1 MAEALRSP
9 HLDCLTLELPHA
21 LTATITDIAPLT
33 RQRLMQVSTATLTT
47 VLFKHGLRNTFLQGP
62 RPLGAAQR
70 LVGPAYTLRYI
81 PAREDLDS
89 LKVFE
94 DRRHPQRV
102 AVEECPPGHVLVID
116 SRGDAQ
122 AASAGNL
129 LVTRLM
135 KRGCAGVVTDGGFR
149 DTPEIATLV
158 MPTFHQR
165 PSAPT
170 NLIRHHAA
178 DLQQPIGCG
187 GVAVYP
193 GDVMV
198 GDGEGVVCIPRGIA
212 DLVAQEAYDQTLYED
227 WVAERIEAGEGLFGL
242 YPATDAAQRASFAAW
257 KIAQAARYP
266 LASENLR
273 PEALGLRS

>member
-1 MAEALRSP
+1 MSDLVS
-9 HLDCLTLELPHA
+9 LS
-21 LTATITDIAPLT
+21 PLT
-33 RQRLMQVSTATLTT
+33 RQRLMKVSTATLTT
-47 VLFKHGLRNTFLQGP
+47 VLFKHGLRNAFLQGP

-81 PAREDLDS
+81 PSREDLDP

-102 AVEECPPGHVLVID
+102 AVEECPAGHVLVID

-135 KRGCAGVVTDGGFR
+135 MRGCAGVVTDGGFR
-149 DTPEIATLV
+149 DTPEIAALA
-158 MPTFHQR
+158 MPTFHVR

-178 DLQQPIGCG
+178 DLQLPIACG
-187 GVAVYP
+187 GVGVYP

-198 GDGEGVVCIPRGIA
+198 GDGEGVVCIPQEIA
-212 DLVAQEAYDQTLYED
+212 DQVAQEAYDQTLYED
-227 WVAERIEAGEGLFGL
+227 WVGERIADGEGLFGL
-242 YPATDAAQRASFAAW
+242 YPATDPAQRAKFAAW
-257 KIAQAARYP
+257 KVAQATRYP
-266 LASENLR
+266 LASENLK
-273 PEALGLRS
+273 PESLGLRS

>member
-1 MAEALRSP
+1 MTTASQAQ
-9 HLDCLTLELPHA
+9 LESL
-21 LTATITDIAPLT
+21 APST
-33 RQRLMQVSTATLTT
+33 RQRLLQVSTATLTT

-62 RPLGAAQR
+62 RPVGAAQR

-81 PAREDLDS
+81 PAREDLDP
-89 LKVFE
+89 LTVFE
-94 DRRHPQRV
+94 DRSHPQRV
-102 AVEECPPGHVLVID
+102 AVEECPAGHVLVID

-149 DTPEIATLV
+149 DSPEIAMLD
-158 MPTFHQR
+158 MPAYHVR

-178 DLQQPIGCG
+178 DLQLPIACG

-198 GDGEGVVCIPRGIA
+198 GDGEGLVCIPRGIA
-212 DLVAQEAYDQTLYED
+212 DAVAQQAYDQTLYED
-227 WVAERIEAGEGLFGL
+227 WVAERIDAGEGLFGL
-242 YPATDAAQRASFAAW
+242 YPATDPEQRSRFATW
-257 KIAQAARYP
+257 KQSQRERYP
-266 LASENLR
+266 LASEA
-273 PEALGLRS
+273 ALA

>member
-1 MAEALRSP
+1 MN
-9 HLDCLTLELPHA
+9 ELS
-21 LTATITDIAPLT
+21 TLT

-81 PAREDLDS
+81 PAREDLDP
-89 LKVFE
+89 LNVFE

-102 AVEECPPGHVLVID
+102 AIEECPAGQVLVID
-116 SRGDAQ
+116 SRGDAL

-135 KRGCAGVVTDGGFR
+135 KRGGAGIVTDGGFR
-149 DTPEIATLV
+149 DTPEIAA
-158 MPTFHQR
+158 MDFPAYHQR

-178 DLQQPIGCG
+178 DLQLPIACG

-198 GDGEGVVCIPRGIA
+198 GDGEGVVCIPHGIA
-212 DLVAQEAYDQTLYED
+212 ERVAAEAYEQTIYED

-242 YPATDAAQRASFAAW
+242 YPATDAAQREAFARW
-257 KIAQAARYP
+257 KQANAGRYP
-266 LASENLR
+266 LTQN
-273 PEALGLRS
+273 

>member
-1 MAEALRSP
+1 MN
-9 HLDCLTLELPHA
+9 ELS
-21 LTATITDIAPLT
+21 TLT

-81 PAREDLDS
+81 PAREDLDP
-89 LKVFE
+89 LTVFE

-102 AVEECPPGHVLVID
+102 AIEECPAGHVLVID
-116 SRGDAQ
+116 SRGDAL

-135 KRGCAGVVTDGGFR
+135 KRGGAGIVTDGGFR
-149 DTPEIATLV
+149 DTPEIAA
-158 MPTFHQR
+158 MDFPAYHQR

-178 DLQQPIGCG
+178 DLQLPIGCG
-187 GVAVYP
+187 GVAVFP
-193 GDVMV
+193 GDIIVADA
-198 GDGEGVVCIPRGIA
+198 DGCVLIPQGIVDA
-212 DLVAQEAYDQTLYED
+212 VTEASIEQERLEAWIVKQ
-227 WVAERIEAGEGLFGL
+227 VEAGHALPGL
-242 YPATDAAQRASFAAW
+242 YPANAEN
-257 KIAQAARYP
+257 KARY
-266 LASENLR
+266 
-273 PEALGLRS
+273 EADKATGRA